1 MSRTA
6 VIVQS
11 IDQLPPFPA
20 IILRALQTINDPRS
34 SAQDVV
40 EIIQY
45 DQGVTSQVLKV
56 CNSAY
61 FNLRRQ
67 VHSLKE
73 ALVFVGFDTLMQIIL
88 NQSFR
93 GVLAGPCRGYDLD
106 TGALWK
112 HSISCALLTE
122 IVARRIQREPSA
134 TQFTA
139 ALLHDMGKVVL
150 SVFVRETFE
159 EIKTL
164 VRGKGYSFIA
174 AEREVLGMDHA
185 ELGGL
190 IAEKWKFPPAIIEAV
205 RYHHTPWLCRG
216 EDPDLVALIHL
227 ANCMALITGIGGGS
241 DGLYYEGDPEIMKHF
256 HLREKDVE
264 KCIVQL
270 NDRLQ
275 VVESWL
281 KVEKDHG
288 L

>member
-1 MSRTA
+1 MNRIEL
-6 VIVQS
+6 IVQS

-20 IILRALQTINDPRS
+20 IILRALQSINDPRS

-73 ALVFVGFDTLMQIIL
+73 ALVFVGFNTLMQIIL
-88 NQSFR
+88 NRSFK
-93 GVLAGPCRGYDLD
+93 GVLAGPCQGYDLD

-112 HSISCALLTE
+112 HSVSVAILTE
-122 IVARRIQREPSA
+122 IVSRRTQREPSA

-150 SVFVRETFE
+150 SAFVRETFE

-164 VRGKGYSFIA
+164 VREQGYSFIA
-174 AEREVLGMDHA
+174 AEREVLGVDHA

-190 IAEKWKFPPAIIEAV
+190 IAEKWKFPGPIVEAV
-205 RYHHTPWLCRG
+205 RYHHTPWLNRG
-216 EDPDLVALIHL
+216 EASDMIALVHL

-241 DGLYYEGDPEIMKHF
+241 DGLYYEGDPEIMKQF
-256 HLREKDVE
+256 GLREKDVE
-264 KCIVQL
+264 RCIVQL
-270 NDRLQ
+270 NDRLR
-275 VVESWL
+275 VVETWL
-281 KVEKDHG
+281 EAE
-288 L
+288 

>member
-1 MSRTA
+1 MSRIEL
-6 VIVQS
+6 IVQS

-20 IILRALQTINDPRS
+20 IILRALQSINDPQS

-40 EIIQY
+40 DIIQY

-73 ALVFVGFDTLMQIIL
+73 ALVFVGFDSLMQIIL
-88 NQSFR
+88 NRSFQ
-93 GVLAGPCRGYDLD
+93 GVLAGPCQGYDLD

-112 HSISCALLTE
+112 HSVSCAILTE
-122 IVARRIQREPSA
+122 IVSQRIQREPNA

-150 SVFVRETFE
+150 SAFVRETFE

-164 VRGKGYSFIA
+164 VREKGYSFIA

-190 IAEKWKFPPAIIEAV
+190 IAEKWKFPSSIIEAV

-256 HLREKDVE
+256 RLREKDVE

-270 NDRLQ
+270 NDRLH

-281 KVEKDHG
+281 EVD
-288 L
+288 

>member
-1 MSRTA
+1 MKRIEM
-6 VIVQS
+6 IVQS

-20 IILRALQTINDPRS
+20 IILRALQSINDPRS

-45 DQGVTSQVLKV
+45 DQGVTSQVLRV

-73 ALVFVGFDTLMQIIL
+73 ALVFVGFNTLMQIIL
-88 NQSFR
+88 NRSLK
-93 GVLAGPCRGYDLD
+93 GVLAGPCQGYDLD

-112 HSISCALLTE
+112 HSVSCAILTE
-122 IVARRIQREPSA
+122 IVSQRIQRKPSA

-150 SVFVRETFE
+150 SAFVRETFK
-159 EIKTL
+159 EIKNL
-164 VRGKGYSFIA
+164 VREQGYSFIA
-174 AEREVLGMDHA
+174 AEREVLGVDHA

-190 IAEKWKFPPAIIEAV
+190 IAEKWKFPGPIVEAV
-205 RYHHTPWLCRG
+205 RFHHTPWLNRG
-216 EDPDLVALIHL
+216 AAPDLVALVHL

-241 DGLYYEGDPEIMKHF
+241 DGLYYEGDPETMKQF
-256 HLREKDVE
+256 RLREKDVE
-264 KCIVQL
+264 KCIGQL

-281 KVEKDHG
+281 EVA
-288 L
+288 

>member
-1 MSRTA
+1 MNR
-6 VIVQS
+6 VELIVQS

-20 IILRALQTINDPRS
+20 IILRALQSINDPRS

-40 EIIQY
+40 KIIQY
-45 DQGVTSQVLKV
+45 DQGVTFQVLKV

-73 ALVFVGFDTLMQIIL
+73 ALVFMGFNTLMQIIL
-88 NQSFR
+88 KRCFQ
-93 GVLAGPCRGYDLD
+93 GVLDRPCQGYDLD

-112 HSISCALLTE
+112 HSVSCAILTE
-122 IVARRIQREPSA
+122 IVALRIQKEPNA

-150 SVFVRETFE
+150 STFVRDTFV
-159 EIKTL
+159 EIKAL
-164 VRGKGYSFIA
+164 VREQGYSFIA

-190 IAEKWKFPPAIIEAV
+190 IAEKWKFPGQIIEAV
-205 RYHHTPWLCRG
+205 RFHHTPWLSRG
-216 EDPDLVALIHL
+216 EDPDLVSLIHL

-241 DGLYYEGDPEIMKHF
+241 DGLYYEGDPEIMKQF
-256 HLREKDVE
+256 RLREKDVE
-264 KCIVQL
+264 QCLVQL
-270 NDRLQ
+270 NDRLR

-281 KVEKDHG
+281 AAN
-288 L
+288 

>member
-1 MSRTA
+1 MNR
-6 VIVQS
+6 VELIVQS

-20 IILRALQTINDPRS
+20 IILRALQSINDPRS

-61 FNLRRQ
+61 FNLRRP

-73 ALVFVGFDTLMQIIL
+73 ALVFVGFNTLMQIIL
-88 NQSFR
+88 NRCFH
-93 GVLAGPCRGYDLD
+93 GVLDRSCQGYDLD

-112 HSISCALLTE
+112 HSVSCAILTE
-122 IVARRIQREPSA
+122 IVSQRIQREPSS

-150 SVFVRETFE
+150 SAFVRETFV

-164 VRGKGYSFIA
+164 VREEGYSFIA

-185 ELGGL
+185 ELGGV
-190 IAEKWKFPPAIIEAV
+190 IAEKWKFPGAIVEAV
-205 RYHHTPWLCRG
+205 RYHHTPWLSRG
-216 EDPDLVALIHL
+216 EDPDLVSLIHL

-241 DGLYYEGDPEIMKHF
+241 DGLYYEGDPEIMKKF
-256 HLREKDVE
+256 RLREKDVE

-281 KVEKDHG
+281 EAD
-288 L
+288 

>member
-1 MSRTA
+1 MNRIEL
-6 VIVQS
+6 IVQS

-20 IILRALQTINDPRS
+20 IILRALQSINDPRS

-73 ALVFVGFDTLMQIIL
+73 ALVLVGFNTLMQIIL
-88 NQSFR
+88 NRCFQ
-93 GVLAGPCRGYDLD
+93 GVLDRPCQGYDLD

-112 HSISCALLTE
+112 HSVSCAILTE
-122 IVARRIQREPSA
+122 IVAQRIQMEPNA

-150 SVFVRETFE
+150 SAFVRDTFV

-164 VRGKGYSFIA
+164 VREQGYSFIA
-174 AEREVLGMDHA
+174 AEREVLGLDHA
-185 ELGGL
+185 ELGGV
-190 IAEKWKFPPAIIEAV
+190 IAEKWKFPGAIVEAV
-205 RYHHTPWLCRG
+205 RYHHTPWLSRG
-216 EDPDLVALIHL
+216 EDPDLVSLIHL

-241 DGLYYEGDPEIMKHF
+241 DGLYYEGDPEIMKQF
-256 HLREKDVE
+256 HLRERDVE

-275 VVESWL
+275 AVESWL
-281 KVEKDHG
+281 EES
-288 L
+288 

>member
-1 MSRTA
+1 MSRIEL
-6 VIVQS
+6 IVQS

-20 IILRALQTINDPRS
+20 IILRALQSINDPRS

-73 ALVFVGFDTLMQIIL
+73 ALVFLGFNTLMQIIL
-88 NQSFR
+88 NRSFK
-93 GVLAGPCRGYDLD
+93 GVLAGPCQGYDLD

-112 HSISCALLTE
+112 HSVSCAILTE
-122 IVARRIQREPSA
+122 IVSQRIQREPSA

-150 SVFVRETFE
+150 SAFVRETFE

-164 VRGKGYSFIA
+164 VREQGYSFIA
-174 AEREVLGMDHA
+174 AERDVLGVDHA

-190 IAEKWKFPPAIIEAV
+190 IAEKWKFPGPIVEAV
-205 RYHHTPWLCRG
+205 RFHHTPWLNRG
-216 EDPDLVALIHL
+216 EAPDMVALVHL

-241 DGLYYEGDPEIMKHF
+241 DGLFYEGDPEIMKQF

-270 NDRLQ
+270 NDRLR
-275 VVESWL
+275 VVETWL
-281 KVEKDHG
+281 EGD
-288 L
+288 

>member
-1 MSRTA
+1 MNRIDL
-6 VIVQS
+6 IVQS

-20 IILRALQTINDPRS
+20 IILRALQSINDPRS

-40 EIIQY
+40 DIIQY

-56 CNSAY
+56 CNSAF

-73 ALVFVGFDTLMQIIL
+73 ALVFVGFNTLMQIIL
-88 NQSFR
+88 NRSFQS
-93 GVLAGPCRGYDLD
+93 VLNGPCQGYDLD

-112 HSISCALLTE
+112 HSVSCAILTE
-122 IVARRIQREPSA
+122 IVSQRIQREPSA

-150 SVFVRETFE
+150 SASVRETFE

-164 VRGKGYSFIA
+164 VREQGYSFIG
-174 AEREVLGMDHA
+174 AEREVLGVDHA

-190 IAEKWKFPPAIIEAV
+190 IAEKWKFPGPIVEAV
-205 RYHHTPWLCRG
+205 RYHHTPWLNRG
-216 EDPDLVALIHL
+216 EDPDMVALVHL
-227 ANCMALITGIGGGS
+227 ANCMAILTGIGGGA
-241 DGLYYEGDPEIMKHF
+241 DGLYYEGDPEIMKQF
-256 HLREKDVE
+256 QLREKDVE

-270 NDRLQ
+270 NDRLR

-281 KVEKDHG
+281 SEKDHG